1 MSKYFNE
8 YGNPEI
14 DGELSNLRDKIESI
28 IRKFV
33 KKMIEDGASYLELRS
48 VAQYLSSA
56 ADFEVCIS
64 MLQKQLRQQK
74 EERNEI

>member
-14 DGELSNLRDKIESI
+14 DGELSKLRDNIESI

-74 EERNEI
+74 KERNEI

>member
-14 DGELSNLRDKIESI
+14 DSELSKLRDEIESI
-28 IRKFV
+28 ISKFV

-56 ADFEVCIS
+56 ADFEVCMS
-64 MLQKQLRQQK
+64 MLEKQLKQRK
-74 EERNEI
+74 AERNEI